1 VIAGSEN
8 AFAPFWSPDSRF
20 VAFFS
25 AGKLRRADISGG
37 SPVPVCD
44 VPGLTAGDTRS
55 RNLGGTWSSS
65 GVIVFGGALDDGG
78 RLFQVRPDGHPT
90 PLKNEGA
97 SFPFFLP
104 DGRHFLYR
112 GRSSTGSGIFVGQPD
127 SSDSRVVLE
136 APASQAMFSAG
147 YLMYV
152 RDQVLLAQR
161 FDPDRFEL
169 TGEALPLAN
178 PVLTGPGG
186 PSAFT
191 VSAAGPVAYQAG
203 SEEGGPSRLV
213 WFDRRGRQLG
223 SIGEEAGYTSVSLS
237 SDGTRLIAGLY
248 PPGSI
253 TDDFWLFDLTRG
265 LPMRFTSTRA
275 HETIAVWSPDDKA
288 IIFGQAASTENP
300 ARLLK
305 RSSDLTGDPTPILP
319 GLRTIEPL
327 SWSRDGKFLLYYT
340 APSNVS
346 IVPLD
351 GDRKPIP
358 LALPSDV
365 ARAQL
370 SPDGERVA
378 YDSRE
383 SGMAAVY
390 VTPLPGHPGG
400 RIKASLD
407 SGGWPRWSRDGK
419 ELFFLSNERLMVSAV
434 HGQGSG
440 LQIDLPRALFEVQH
454 KNFAYGWPYD
464 VSPDGRILVNV
475 RSEQVPPVTLLVN
488 WPALLKK

>member
-1 VIAGSEN
+1 
-8 AFAPFWSPDSRF
+8 
-20 VAFFS
+20 
-25 AGKLRRADISGG
+25 
-37 SPVPVCD
+37 
-44 VPGLTAGDTRS
+44 
-55 RNLGGTWSSS
+55 
-65 GVIVFGGALDDGG
+65 
-78 RLFQVRPDGHPT
+78 
-90 PLKNEGA
+90 
-97 SFPFFLP
+97 
-104 DGRHFLYR
+104 
-112 GRSSTGSGIFVGQPD
+112 
-127 SSDSRVVLE
+127 
-136 APASQAMFSAG
+136 
-147 YLMYV
+147 
-152 RDQVLLAQR
+152 
-161 FDPDRFEL
+161 
-169 TGEALPLAN
+169 
-178 PVLTGPGG
+178 
-186 PSAFT
+186 
-191 VSAAGPVAYQAG
+191 
-203 SEEGGPSRLV
+203 V